1 MHLSVEKYFARTKW
15 LTKINVKSN
24 WKIQWKGIEFVKKV
38 ELINLS
44 KSYDKHVDVISN
56 INVTIEPGEF
66 FVLVGPSGCG
76 KSTMLRMIAGLEQI
90 TSGTLTIG
98 DKVANNLP
106 PDKRDLSMVFQNYAL
121 YPHLT
126 VQQNIT
132 FGLDVKKVKKTTQRK
147 RANDVADMLGLT
159 DFLKRKPHELS
170 GGQRQRVALARA
182 IVSESPICL
191 MDEPLSNLD
200 AELRAQMRTEI
211 RRIQRSFGITMIYV
225 THDQVEA
232 MTMGDRIMILHEGE
246 IQQVGKPID
255 IYNNPAN
262 PFVATFIGSPPM
274 NLANADIDKRASEV
288 VIGDVL
294 RLPIPSTEI
303 EGLPEYQLIAGVRPE
318 HLRPASKE
326 TPEKDK
332 FYVRVTNVEI
342 LGDETIFSFKL
353 GVNEWMAKWSGQW
366 HIAIGDSIPL
376 LVDPGS
382 LCLFEAAS
390 GKLIKQPTDLGNF
403 VFGREV
409 LI

>member
-1 MHLSVEKYFARTKW
+1 M
-15 LTKINVKSN
+15 
-24 WKIQWKGIEFVKKV
+24 KKV

-44 KSYDKHVDVISN
+44 KSYDKQTNVISN
-56 INVTIEPGEF
+56 IDVTIEPGEF

-76 KSTMLRMIAGLEQI
+76 KSTMLRMIAGLESC
-90 TSGTLTIG
+90 TSGTLKIG
-98 DKVANNLP
+98 DQVANHLS

-132 FGLDVKKVKKTTQRK
+132 FGLDVKKVKKVEQLE
-147 RANDVADMLGLT
+147 RAAEVAKMLRLD
-159 DFLKRKPHELS
+159 DFLKRKPRELS

-182 IVSESPICL
+182 IVSEAPICL

-200 AELRAQMRTEI
+200 AKLRAHMRTEI
-211 RRIQRSFGITMIYV
+211 RRIQRKLGITMIYV

-246 IQQVGKPID
+246 IQQIGKPIE

-274 NLANADIDKRASEV
+274 NLANADIDKKASKI

-294 RLPIPSTEI
+294 RLPMPPLKMSDFPVPLLT
-303 EGLPEYQLIAGVRPE
+303 AGIRPE
-318 HLRPASKE
+318 HLRPALKE
-326 TPEKDK
+326 TPEEDK
-332 FYVRVTNVEI
+332 FYVDVTNVEV
-342 LGDETIFSFKL
+342 LGNETVFSFEL
-353 GVNEWMAKWSGQW
+353 GTYEWMAKWSGQW
-366 HIAIGDSIPL
+366 QIEIGDRLPIL
-376 LVDPGS
+376 INYDAV
-382 LCLFEAAS
+382 CLFDATS
-390 GKLIKQPTDLGNF
+390 GDLIKKPTNLGNV
-403 VFGREV
+403 VFGKEV

>member
-1 MHLSVEKYFARTKW
+1 M
-15 LTKINVKSN
+15 
-24 WKIQWKGIEFVKKV
+24 KKV

-44 KSYDKHVDVISN
+44 KSYDKQVDVLSN

-98 DKVANNLP
+98 GQTANHLQ

-132 FGLDVKKVKKTTQRK
+132 FGLDVKKVKKAVQQQR
-147 RANDVADMLGLT
+147 ADEVAKMLGLT
-159 DFLKRKPHELS
+159 DYLKRKPRELS

-200 AELRAQMRTEI
+200 AKLRAHMRTEI
-211 RRIQRSFGITMIYV
+211 RRIQRNLGITMIYV

-232 MTMGDRIMILHEGE
+232 MTMGDRIMILHEGK

-274 NLANADIDKRASEV
+274 NLAKAHVDKQTSEI
-288 VIGDVL
+288 VIGDEL
-294 RLPIPSTEI
+294 RLPIAPREMKDI
-303 EGLPEYQLIAGVRPE
+303 PEHQLIVGVRPE
-318 HLRPASKE
+318 YLRPASKD
-326 TPEKDK
+326 TPEQQK
-332 FYVRVTNVEI
+332 FYVDVTNVEV
-342 LGDETIFSFKL
+342 LGNETVFSFKL
-353 GVNEWMAKWSGQW
+353 GTNEWLAKWSGQW
-366 HIAIGDSIPL
+366 HIASGDSIPILIDSGSICIFEEGTGTL
-376 LVDPGS
+376 LKKPM
-382 LCLFEAAS
+382 
-390 GKLIKQPTDLGNF
+390 DLGNF
-403 VFGREV
+403 VFDKEV
-409 LI
+409 LL

>member
-1 MHLSVEKYFARTKW
+1 M
-15 LTKINVKSN
+15 
-24 WKIQWKGIEFVKKV
+24 KKV

-44 KSYDKHVDVISN
+44 KSYDKQVDVISN

-98 DKVANNLP
+98 GQTANHLP

-132 FGLDVKKVKKTTQRK
+132 FGLDVKKVKKAVQQQR
-147 RANDVADMLGLT
+147 AAEVAKMLGLT
-159 DFLKRKPHELS
+159 DYLKRKPRELS

-182 IVSESPICL
+182 IVSEAPICL

-200 AELRAQMRTEI
+200 AKLRAHMRMEI
-211 RRIQRSFGITMIYV
+211 RRIQRNLGITMIYV

-232 MTMGDRIMILHEGE
+232 MTMGDRIMILHEGK
-246 IQQVGKPID
+246 IQQIGKPID

-274 NLANADIDKRASEV
+274 NLAKAHMDEKTSEI

-294 RLPIPSTEI
+294 RLPMPSKGMEDIPKH
-303 EGLPEYQLIAGVRPE
+303 QLIVGVRPE
-318 HLRPASKE
+318 YLQPASKD
-326 TPEKDK
+326 TPEQAK
-332 FYVRVTNVEI
+332 FYVDVTNVEV
-342 LGDETIFSFKL
+342 LGNETVFTFNLGTDE
-353 GVNEWMAKWSGQW
+353 WQAKWSGQW
-366 HIAIGDSIPL
+366 HINSGDSIPILIDSGSICIFEEGTGTL
-376 LVDPGS
+376 L
-382 LCLFEAAS
+382 
-390 GKLIKQPTDLGNF
+390 KKPTDLRNF
-403 VFGREV
+403 VFDKEV
-409 LI
+409 LL